1 MPHIDLAVL
10 AAHVHAI
17 ITNPHASTSS
27 ATGDLALDDA
37 LADLAHHCHAT
48 HDSPEAHVLF
58 GNPPFW
64 LTPVPAHAPC
74 Q

>member
-10 AAHVHAI
+10 AAHVRAI
-17 ITNPHASTSS
+17 IANPHTITPSP
-27 ATGDLALDDA
+27 TGDPVLDET
-37 LADLAHHCHAT
+37 LADFAHYRNSVHH
-48 HDSPEAHVLF
+48 SPKTHVLS